1 MLGFVVHPGVIFSD
15 PMGIPGKI
23 LFAFLDFIFLV
34 CKAKKRRISN
44 LFLSIISRLE

>member
-23 LFAFLDFIFLV
+23 LFAFLDFLFFWF
-34 CKAKKRRISN
+34 AKLRKG
-44 LFLSIISRLE
+44 E